1 MASNLKQIKNKLET
15 KITLMYYFLK
25 IRQTYTCMTVYSK
38 QNIKRDSKI
47 NFLHNKS
54 FTSFSDSL
62 FNMSSHV
69 GFLKKYKK
77 SLIFTCI

>member
-1 MASNLKQIKNKLET
+1 MTSNLKQIKNKLET
-15 KITLMYYFLK
+15 KITLMYFFKK

-38 QNIKRDSKI
+38 QNI
-47 NFLHNKS
+47 KS

-69 GFLKKYKK
+69 GFLKKNIK
-77 SLIFTCI
+77 IFNIYMYLRVIK